1 MELEDFELEEAFE
14 MGINEV
20 KQTGKASV
28 DEYAVEEFDPYQS
41 SFLDMA
47 REDSF
52 TPDEEQKLIELH
64 EHIDYMEQLGYDRN
78 ELMSDPE
85 IVDEFYSEVMK
96 NDVLELLD
104 SRYSMEDI
112 NDEIEEES
120 EFDVIRE
127 KTVFLK
133 PQSVEEAI
141 LQMNLLG
148 HQFYMFLNA
157 DTDCVNVVYKRN
169 ATGYGLISPD
179 TDK

>member
-64 EHIDYMEQLGYDRN
+64 EHIDYMELMGYDRE
-78 ELMSDPE
+78 ELVRDPE
-85 IVDEFYSEVMK
+85 IVNEFYSEVMK
-96 NDVLELLD
+96 NDVLELID

-112 NDEIEEES
+112 NDEIEEEYQNYRGKKS
-120 EFDVIRE
+120 LLEILEERD
-127 KTVFLK
+127 VFLN
-133 PQSVEEAI
+133 S
-141 LQMNLLG
+141 LTLG
-148 HQFYMFLNA
+148 ER
-157 DTDCVNVVYKRN
+157 NVKSRLDAYNKRN
-169 ATGYGLISPD
+169 EDSFLSGFEGW
-179 TDK
+179 

>member
-96 NDVLELLD
+96 NDVLELID

-112 NDEIEEES
+112 NDEIEEEYQNYRGKKS
-120 EFDVIRE
+120 LLEILEERD
-127 KTVFLK
+127 VFLN
-133 PQSVEEAI
+133 S
-141 LQMNLLG
+141 LTLG
-148 HQFYMFLNA
+148 ER
-157 DTDCVNVVYKRN
+157 NVKSRLDAYNKRN
-169 ATGYGLISPD
+169 EDSFLSGFEGW
-179 TDK
+179 